1 MITPGA
7 TLRRTFSSLRIR
19 NYRLYFIGQ
28 TISVS
33 GVWMQR
39 VAQSWLV
46 LDLTGSGTA
55 VGLVTALQFL
65 PILVLAPLGGV
76 VADRVD
82 KRRLLYVTQSA
93 AGVIA
98 AVLGVLVVAGLVQLW
113 MIFVLAGALG
123 VAGSLDVPTRQAF
136 VLEMVGR
143 EAISNA
149 ISLNSVLVNLARVLG
164 PSAAGVI
171 IVTAGTGPAFLIN
184 AVSHIALI
192 SALLM
197 MRPEELASVP
207 PKPRTSRQL
216 REGLRYV
223 RSTPAVLTPLL
234 LMAVAGT
241 FAYEYQIVLP
251 LFARF
256 VFDGNAATYAT
267 MTAVMGAGAV
277 VGGLVSAWRRT
288 QTIGALGPTAM
299 VFGVVQIL
307 VAMAPTLDLAL
318 AGLALLGATSILF
331 LALGNAT
338 LQLNATP
345 QMRGRVMGLWA
356 VAFLGSTPVG
366 GPITG
371 WIGEHIGARYAL
383 GLGGAATLIAALASA
398 RRLTAV
404 DRDALAPEVDVPGEK
419 LTP

>member
-1 MITPGA
+1 MITPTA

-46 LDLTGSGTA
+46 LELTGSGTA
-55 VGLVTALQFL
+55 VGLVTAMQFL

-82 KRRLLYVTQSA
+82 KRRLLYLTQTSA
-93 AGVIA
+93 AVIA
-98 AVLGVLVVAGLVQLW
+98 AVLGVLVVAGVVELW
-113 MIFVLAGALG
+113 MVFVLAGALG
-123 VAGSLDVPTRQAF
+123 VVGSLDVPARQAF

-143 EAISNA
+143 DEITNA
-149 ISLNSVLVNLARVLG
+149 VGLNSVLVNVARVLG

-184 AVSHIALI
+184 AVTHLGLI
-192 SALLM
+192 VALLM
-197 MRPEELASVP
+197 MRAAELSSEP
-207 PKPRTSRQL
+207 PRPRTPRQL
-216 REGLRYV
+216 REGFRYV
-223 RSTPAVLTPLL
+223 RSTPGVLAPLA

-241 FAYEYQIVLP
+241 FAYNYQIVLP
-251 LFARF
+251 IFARF
-256 VFDGNAATYAT
+256 AFDGDAATYAT
-267 MTAVMGAGAV
+267 MTAAMGAGAV
-277 VGGLVSAWRRT
+277 VGGLVTAWRRT
-288 QTIGALGPTAM
+288 QPTGALVPTAM
-299 VFGVVQIL
+299 VFGAVQIL
-307 VAMAPTLDLAL
+307 VALAPSLTLAL
-318 AGLALLGATSILF
+318 LGLVVLGATSITF

-338 LQLNATP
+338 LQLNSSSH
-345 QMRGRVMGLWA
+345 MRGRVMGLWA

-371 WIGEHIGARYAL
+371 WIGEHIGSRHAL
-383 GLGGAATLIAALASA
+383 GLGGVATLIAAALLA
-398 RRLTAV
+398 RRLAAV
-404 DRDALAPEVDVPGEK
+404 DRFDLEVDMPTEKLAP
-419 LTP
+419 